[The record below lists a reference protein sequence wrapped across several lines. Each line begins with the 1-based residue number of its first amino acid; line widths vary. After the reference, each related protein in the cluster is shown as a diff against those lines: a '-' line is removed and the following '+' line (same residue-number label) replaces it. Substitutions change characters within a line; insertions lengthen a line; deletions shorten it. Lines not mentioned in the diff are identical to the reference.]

1 MARFTR
7 AVIAAVTAAFTI
19 VGTGVAAITSLSN
32 RTPTDRRRGMRFTGR
47 RLPTALALA
56 TLCVGIGSTSAMA
69 QPPAWETIAVDET
82 YLLPR
87 TSATCGFEVYK
98 HDFGT
103 LEIQTV
109 VLPDGSVQIRN
120 VAVRIDSVISA
131 PSTGQSVLV
140 HPGGTGGRSVT
151 LHPDGSVTVLAH
163 GTDGMITVQ
172 GVGLVYA
179 SSGMVRI
186 EIDPIGNVTEVVH
199 GLHSE
204 DYRALCPTLAG

>member
-1 MARFTR
+1 
-7 AVIAAVTAAFTI
+7 VIAAVTAAFTI

-69 QPPAWETIAVDET
+69 QPPAWETITVDET
-82 YLLPR
+82 YLLPI

-103 LEIQTV
+103 LEIQTIE
-109 VLPDGSVQIRN
+109 LSDGTVRIHD
-120 VAVRIDSVISA
+120 VDVRIDSVISA
-131 PSTGQSVLV
+131 PSTGQSLLV
-140 HPGGTGGRSVT
+140 HPGGPGGRNVT
-151 LHPDGSVTVLAH
+151 LHPDGSITYLAH
-163 GTDGMITVQ
+163 GTDGMITVE
-172 GVGLVYA
+172 GAGLVYA
-179 SSGMVRI
+179 SSGMHRI
-186 EIDPIGNVTEVVH
+186 ETDASGNVTEVEH

-204 DYRALCPTLAG
+204 NYSALCPTLAG

>member
-1 MARFTR
+1 MARLRRTVL
-7 AVIAAVTAAFTI
+7 ATVMAAFTT
-19 VGTGVAAITSLSN
+19 VGTGVVAIAPLSN
-32 RTPTDRRRGMRFTGR
+32 RTPTDRRGGMRFSGR
-47 RLPTALALA
+47 RLRAALTLA
-56 TLCVGIGSTSAMA
+56 TLLVGIGSTSAMA

-103 LEIQTV
+103 LEVQTV
-109 VLPDGSVQIRN
+109 GLPDGGVRIHD

-140 HPGGTGGRSVT
+140 HPGGNGGRSVT
-151 LHPDGSVTVLAH
+151 VHADGSVTYLAH

-186 EIDPIGNVTEVVH
+186 EIDPNGNVTEVVH

>member
-1 MARFTR
+1 MGHVDPGSYRPRHQTTRNPAQRRPEMARFRRSR
-7 AVIAAVTAAFTI
+7 ARHGNGSFHDF
-19 VGTGVAAITSLSN
+19 GTGVVAIASPSN
-32 RTPTDRRRGMRFTGR
+32 RAPTDRRRVMRFTGR
-47 RLPTALALA
+47 RLRTALALA

-103 LEIQTV
+103 LEVQTV
-109 VLPDGSVQIRN
+109 VLPDGGVRIHD

-151 LHPDGSVTVLAH
+151 LHPDGSVTVSRARNRRHDH
-163 GTDGMITVQ
+163 GARRRAR
-172 GVGLVYA
+172 L
-179 SSGMVRI
+179 RLKR
-186 EIDPIGNVTEVVH
+186 H
-199 GLHSE
+199 GPNR
-204 DYRALCPTLAG
+204 D

>member
-1 MARFTR
+1 MASFRRTVL
-7 AVIAAVTAAFTI
+7 ATVTAAFTI
-19 VGTGVAAITSLSN
+19 VGMGVVAIASLFN
-32 RTPTDRRRGMRFTGR
+32 RTPTDRRRVMRFTGR
-47 RLPTALALA
+47 RLRTTLALA

-103 LEIQTV
+103 LEVQTV
-109 VLPDGSVQIRN
+109 VLPDGGVRIQD

-131 PSTGQSVLV
+131 PSTGQSVPV

-186 EIDPIGNVTEVVH
+186 EIDPSGTVTEVVH

>member
-1 MARFTR
+1 MARLRR

-69 QPPAWETIAVDET
+69 QPPAWETITVDET
-82 YLLPR
+82 YLLPI

-103 LEIQTV
+103 LEIQTIE
-109 VLPDGSVQIRN
+109 LSDGTFRIHD

-131 PSTGQSVLV
+131 PSTGQSLLV
-140 HPGGTGGRSVT
+140 HPGGPGGRNVT
-151 LHPDGSVTVLAH
+151 LHPDGSITYLAH
-163 GTDGMITVQ
+163 GTDGMSTVE
-172 GVGLVYA
+172 GAGLVYA
-179 SSGMVRI
+179 SSGMHRI
-186 EIDPIGNVTEVVH
+186 ETDASGNVTEVEH

-204 DYRALCPTLAG
+204 NYSALCPTLAG

>member
-1 MARFTR
+1 MARFRRT
-7 AVIAAVTAAFTI
+7 VLAAVTAAFTI
-19 VGTGVAAITSLSN
+19 VGAGVATIASLSN
-32 RTPTDRRRGMRFTGR
+32 RAPTDRRRVMRFIGR
-47 RLPTALALA
+47 RLRTALALA
-56 TLCVGIGSTSAMA
+56 TLVVGIGATSAMA
-69 QPPAWETIAVDET
+69 EPPDWETVTVDET
-82 YLLPR
+82 YLLPI

-103 LEIQTV
+103 LEIQTM
-109 VLPDGSVQIRN
+109 VLPDGSVQIHD

-140 HPGGTGGRSVT
+140 HPGGAGGRSIT

-172 GVGLVYA
+172 GIGLVYA
-179 SSGMVRI
+179 SSGLARI
-186 EIDPIGNVTEVVH
+186 EIDSSGNVTEMVH

>member
-1 MARFTR
+1 MARFRRTVL
-7 AVIAAVTAAFTI
+7 ATATAAFTI
-19 VGTGVAAITSLSN
+19 VGTGVVAIASLSN
-32 RTPTDRRRGMRFTGR
+32 RAPTDRRRVMRFTGR
-47 RLPTALALA
+47 RLRTALALA
-56 TLCVGIGSTSAMA
+56 ALFVGIGSTSAMA

-109 VLPDGSVQIRN
+109 VLPDGGVRIHD

-151 LHPDGSVTVLAH
+151 LHPDGSVTYLAH
-163 GTDGMITVQ
+163 GTDGMITVP

-179 SSGMVRI
+179 SSGMHRI
-186 EIDPIGNVTEVVH
+186 EIDPSGNVTEMVH
-199 GLHSE
+199 GPHSE

>member
-1 MARFTR
+1 MKF
-7 AVIAAVTAAFTI
+7 I
-19 VGTGVAAITSLSN
+19 
-32 RTPTDRRRGMRFTGR
+32 GR
-47 RLPTALALA
+47 RLLTALALA
-56 TLCVGIGSTSAMA
+56 TLVIGMGATSAMA
-69 QPPAWETIAVDET
+69 GPPTWETVTVDDT

-103 LEIQTV
+103 LTIQTV
-109 VLPDGSVQIRN
+109 VADGSVRIHD

-131 PSTGQSVLV
+131 PSTGESLLV

-151 LHPDGSVTVLAH
+151 QHPDGSVTVLAH
-163 GTDGMITVQ
+163 GTDGMVTVE

-186 EIDPIGNVTEVVH
+186 EIEPSGNVTEVVH

-204 DYRALCPTLAG
+204 DFSALCPYLTR